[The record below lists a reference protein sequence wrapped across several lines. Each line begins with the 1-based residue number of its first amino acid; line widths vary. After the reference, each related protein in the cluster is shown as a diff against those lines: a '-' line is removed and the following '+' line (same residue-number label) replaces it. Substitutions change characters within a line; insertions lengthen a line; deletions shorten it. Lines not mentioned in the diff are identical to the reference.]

1 MRRCK
6 PQESPSD
13 RWGQSLANPAEN
25 DLRRGLLPAP
35 ELGEL
40 QATPQYRHVGEGGL
54 LVEFANEISPTVN
67 RQVRTLLAALD
78 AAPPPGL
85 IDLIPA
91 YRTLLILF
99 DLLALTSDELIA
111 HIASLK
117 LAEGTT
123 PPARTI
129 TIPVIYGGEYGPD
142 LDAVAA
148 SSGLTPEEV
157 IVRHS
162 SAIYLVYFIGFSPGY
177 PYLGGLD
184 PALHTPRLTQPR
196 LVVPAGT
203 VAIGGQQT
211 GIYPQQTPGGWR
223 LIGRTPTRL
232 YDPAAAEPFLLQ
244 PGDEVRLRP
253 IGAKEY
259 AALLAK
265 NAAPPGQISDRRGGS

>member
-1 MRRCK
+1 
-6 PQESPSD
+6 
-13 RWGQSLANPAEN
+13 
-25 DLRRGLLPAP
+25 
-35 ELGEL
+35 
-40 QATPQYRHVGEGGL
+40 
-54 LVEFANEISPTVN
+54 LVEFANEISPAVN

-78 AAPPPGL
+78 ATPPPGL

-99 DLLALTSDELIA
+99 DPLLLTDDQLIE
-111 HIASLK
+111 HIAALE
-117 LAEGTT
+117 LADGAT

-142 LDAVAA
+142 LNAVAA
-148 SSGLTPEEV
+148 HSGLTPEEV

-211 GIYPQQTPGGWR
+211 GIYPQETPGGWR

-232 YDPAAAEPFLLQ
+232 YDPTAAEPFLLR
-244 PGDEVRLRP
+244 PGDEVRMRP
-253 IGAKEY
+253 IGAREY
-259 AALLAK
+259 AAILAQ
-265 NAAPPGQISDRRGGS
+265 NASPPRRTDERQGDE

>member
-1 MRRCK
+1 MAS
-6 PQESPSD
+6 EGGD
-13 RWGQSLANPAEN
+13 G
-25 DLRRGLLPAP
+25 LRRGLLPVPGRGTAP
-35 ELGEL
+35 SP
-40 QATPQYRHVGEGGL
+40 PQYRRVGEGGL
-54 LVEFANEISPTVN
+54 LVEFANEISPEVN
-67 RQVRTLLAALD
+67 RRVRTLLAALD
-78 AAPPPGL
+78 ATPPPGL
-85 IDLIPA
+85 LDLIPA
-91 YRTLLILF
+91 YRTLLVLY
-99 DLLALTSDELIA
+99 DPLRLTDDQLIT
-111 HIASLK
+111 HLASLK
-117 LAEGTT
+117 LEEASA
-123 PPARTI
+123 PPARTV

-148 SSGLTPEEV
+148 HCGLTPEEV

-211 GIYPQQTPGGWR
+211 GIYPQATPGGWR

-232 YDPAAAEPFLLQ
+232 YDPTASEPFLLR

-259 AALLAK
+259 AAILAK
-265 NAAPPGQISDRRGGS
+265 NVTAAVSHEGADGDC

>member
-1 MRRCK
+1 MAK
-6 PQESPSD
+6 AADDE
-13 RWGQSLANPAEN
+13 
-25 DLRRGLLPAP
+25 LRRSLLPPPERGEPLAAP
-35 ELGEL
+35 H
-40 QATPQYRHVGEGGL
+40 YRRVGEGGL
-54 LVEFANEISPTVN
+54 LVEFADEISQEVN

-78 AAPPPGL
+78 ATPPPGL

-99 DLLALTSDELIA
+99 DPLLLTDDQLID
-111 HIASLK
+111 HLASLK
-117 LAEGTT
+117 LEEGSAI
-123 PPARTI
+123 PSRTI

-142 LDAVAA
+142 LNAVAA
-148 SSGLTPEEV
+148 HGGLTPEEV

-196 LVVPAGT
+196 LLVPAGT

-232 YDPAAAEPFLLQ
+232 YDPTASEPFLLRA
-244 PGDEVRLRP
+244 GDEVRLRP

-259 AALLAK
+259 AATLAK
-265 NAAPPGQISDRRGGS
+265 NATPPQRTDERQGDK

>member
-1 MRRCK
+1 M
-6 PQESPSD
+6 
-13 RWGQSLANPAEN
+13 ANEADD
-25 DLRRGLLPAP
+25 DLRGKLRASVEHTVPP
-35 ELGEL
+35 
-40 QATPQYRHVGEGGL
+40 TPPQYRPIGEGGL
-54 LVEFANEISPTVN
+54 LVEFANVIAPEVN

-85 IDLIPA
+85 LDLIPA

-99 DLLALTSDELIA
+99 DPLLLTDEQLIA
-111 HIASLK
+111 HLASLTFE
-117 LAEGTT
+117 EGTAL
-123 PPARTI
+123 PARTV
-129 TIPVIYGGEYGPD
+129 TIPVIYGGDYGPD

-148 SSGLTPEEV
+148 HSGLTPEEV

-162 SAIYLVYFIGFSPGY
+162 SATYLVYFIGFSPGY

-196 LVVPAGT
+196 LLVPAGT

-211 GIYPQQTPGGWR
+211 GIYPQATPGGWR
-223 LIGRTPTRL
+223 LIGRTPTLL
-232 YDPAAAEPFLLQ
+232 YNPMASEPFLLQ

-259 AALLAK
+259 AATLAK
-265 NAAPPGQISDRRGGS
+265 STALPRQDDEQQGDA

>member
-1 MRRCK
+1 MAS
-6 PQESPSD
+6 ETGD
-13 RWGQSLANPAEN
+13 E
-25 DLRRGLLPAP
+25 LRRGLLPAP
-35 ELGEL
+35 ERGALPI
-40 QATPQYRHVGEGGL
+40 TPHYRRVGEGGL
-54 LVEFANEISPTVN
+54 LVEFANEISPDVN
-67 RQVRTLLAALD
+67 RQVRALLAALD

-85 IDLIPA
+85 LDLIPA

-99 DLLALTSDELIA
+99 DPLLLTDDQLIT
-111 HIASLK
+111 HLASLK
-117 LAEGTT
+117 LEEGSAPLT
-123 PPARTI
+123 RTI

-148 SSGLTPEEV
+148 HSGLTPEEV

-184 PALHTPRLTQPR
+184 PALHTPRLTHPR
-196 LVVPAGT
+196 LLVPAGT

-211 GIYPQQTPGGWR
+211 GIYPQATPGGWR
-223 LIGRTPTRL
+223 LIGRTPARL
-232 YDPAAAEPFLLQ
+232 YDPTASEPFLLR

-259 AALLAK
+259 AAALAK
-265 NAAPPGQISDRRGGS
+265 NTAAPQRADARRGDE